1 MRSRRPT
8 PCSPAIV
15 FRLSINSPRRIV
27 TPLMPTAA
35 PRSNSIS
42 TCAGFT
48 GASSRR
54 RVILNSDSSASRD
67 PSSPRRPMV
76 RPQRLSSM
84 RLTGV
89 ASPAFATKP
98 VSSAHAISFSV
109 GLSVEIGCASRR
121 RSRPIAPWATC
132 EASSIAAIETSV
144 FAITGR
150 VSAVAIGY
158 RVSERAPALSDG
170 STMSRANSSRAS
182 ITWARAAPADS
193 ACVRISFMS
202 PDCPRSSVT
211 VTTSARCRS
220 ASHGMAAFERA
231 PPEYASTTIGFNW
244 RGPSAA

>member
-54 RVILNSDSSASRD
+54 RVILNSDSSGLPRSIVAAAADGPAPEVVVDAIGRRGLSP
-67 PSSPRRPMV
+67 PSAM
-76 RPQRLSSM
+76 
-84 RLTGV
+84 
-89 ASPAFATKP
+89 KP
-98 VSSAHAISFSV
+98 VFLRARDFLQRRIERRNRLREPAPIAADRAV
-109 GLSVEIGCASRR
+109 GHLRRVFDAR
-121 RSRPIAPWATC
+121 RS
-132 EASSIAAIETSV
+132 STSV
-144 FAITGR
+144 FAISGR

-182 ITWARAAPADS
+182 ITCARAAPADS
-193 ACVRISFMS
+193 ACVRGS
-202 PDCPRSSVT
+202 RSCRPT
-211 VTTSARCRS
+211 AR
-220 ASHGMAAFERA
+220 GRA
-231 PPEYASTTIGFNW
+231 
-244 RGPSAA
+244 